1 MRRKMLMRFMGILVL
16 TVAAL
21 GGCGKEEK
29 AGVNGHPEASQ
40 MKAICELSTMEC
52 YYHNVAKYYE
62 EDASGALF
70 WKKDK
75 KFWIEYSGVVT
86 IGIDADK
93 LRVSVEDDTVKIT
106 MPKAKVID
114 AKVDPD
120 SLTKDSFYVDTDSA
134 DVEAED
140 QTKAFDAAQ
149 NNMEESAKKDETLLN
164 SAQDRAQVLLE
175 DYVNNIGKAV
185 GVDYNI
191 EWQYEENAD
200 SEKGESIGEA
210 MEKEEAAETEGD
222 SGEGEEK

>member
-1 MRRKMLMRFMGILVL
+1 
-16 TVAAL
+16 
-21 GGCGKEEK
+21 
-29 AGVNGHPEASQ
+29 
-40 MKAICELSTMEC
+40 
-52 YYHNVAKYYE
+52 
-62 EDASGALF
+62 
-70 WKKDK
+70 
-75 KFWIEYSGVVT
+75 
-86 IGIDADK
+86 
-93 LRVSVEDDTVKIT
+93 

-222 SGEGEEK
+222 SGEGEEKSKITSCSGQPEQL